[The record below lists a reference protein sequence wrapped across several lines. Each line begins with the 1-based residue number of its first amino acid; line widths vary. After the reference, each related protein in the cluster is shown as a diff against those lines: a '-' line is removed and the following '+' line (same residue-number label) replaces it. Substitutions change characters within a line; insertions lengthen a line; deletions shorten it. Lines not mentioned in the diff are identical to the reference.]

1 MLPCGY
7 QPRYVCYVCEEQRTI
22 VVRNLCKPLKVNLA
36 TICRCSSHYKLWLKR
51 LSRRFDVC
59 HVYISIG
66 IKAIVANVVQFAN
79 LTDGST
85 V

>member
-7 QPRYVCYVCEEQRTI
+7 QPRYVGYICKEQRTV

-36 TICRCSSHYKLWLKR
+36 TVRRRSRHYELRLER
-51 LSRRFDVC
+51 LSRRFDVR

-66 IKAIVANVVQFAN
+66 IKAIVANIVQFAN